1 MYKFCIQ
8 RLYKS
13 KFCMIMNVQNMYIK
27 FLHIY
32 KKVQTVQNFCIYKQ
46 CTKYTKHIQLAET
59 TFICFLYI
67 QNNVQTIQNLY
78 N

>member
-1 MYKFCIQ
+1 MYKICTSNSYIYTKKYK
-8 RLYKS
+8 LYKT
-13 KFCMIMNVQNMYIK
+13 FV
-27 FLHIY
+27 
-32 KKVQTVQNFCIYKQ
+32 YKQ

-67 QNNVQTIQNLY
+67 QNDVQTIQNLY